1 MPLKTKII
9 LCAIRTIGSF
19 AMLAILILGA
29 RWLKLGYDDL
39 KIALG
44 FVNAY
49 LPEAILL
56 LGITGGSLVFYRMDQ
71 DPESDFSF
79 DKLFRSGSEYDIYR
93 FAFFWLLILAGWVV
107 FVHEWRDKPIESL
120 IGIVLGIFVAKGGVD
135 SIAAALGKPREEK
148 KE

>member
-1 MPLKTKII
+1 MKEKII
-9 LCAIRTIGSF
+9 LCTIRTLGSF
-19 AMLAILILGA
+19 AILALLIWA
-29 RWLKLGYDDL
+29 AKWMEIGYGDV
-39 KIALG
+39 KIVLG

-71 DPESDFSF
+71 DPDSDFSF
-79 DKLFRSGSEYDIYR
+79 DKLFKAGNEYDIYR

-135 SIAAALGKPREEK
+135 SIAAAMGKPREEK